1 MSLQRRSFPP
11 FAAALFLGASLT
23 GAQTLT
29 EYGHLTAGAAKG
41 AGALRSTAPVDALA
55 KVKGRLSRP
64 RAFESASLS
73 PVSTPSQAAK
83 MAPPNLLTVV
93 RTDWGSDASRPAS
106 APPSEPAK
114 TTPSEVVLEVR
125 GADRFNPADAGLEAG
140 MEIAEVSKIL
150 GDPSIRTAGLAGR
163 GYDEKAIYQ
172 LPTGWRITVFASHGR
187 AREFVG
193 TREGEKSVETLLPRI
208 ASVIP

>member
-1 MSLQRRSFPP
+1 
-11 FAAALFLGASLT
+11 
-23 GAQTLT
+23 
-29 EYGHLTAGAAKG
+29 
-41 AGALRSTAPVDALA
+41 
-55 KVKGRLSRP
+55 
-64 RAFESASLS
+64 
-73 PVSTPSQAAK
+73 
-83 MAPPNLLTVV
+83 MAPPDLLTVV

-106 APPSEPAK
+106 APPSEPTK

-125 GADRFNPADAGLEAG
+125 GRDPFNPADAGLEAG

-150 GDPSIRTAGLAGR
+150 GDPLIRTAGLAGR

-172 LPTGWRITVFASHGR
+172 LPTGWRVTVFASHGR

-193 TREGEKSVETLLPRI
+193 TWQGEKSVETLLPRI